1 MIVQACINGARPSD
15 FHPALPLTIR
25 AMVRDSVQ
33 CVEAGASELHIH
45 PRNADGVESLNATDE
60 LISSLRRACPGTLVG
75 VSTGDWIEG
84 DAAATRNAITNWKM
98 PPDYASVNLS
108 EDNAPAIMALLEQM
122 GVGVEAG
129 LATAD
134 DAKRFITLPESRRV
148 FRILVELDEQQPD
161 EADHIADDIAK
172 LLADAG
178 LARPI
183 LLHGCDATVW
193 HFVRRAR
200 QNLWSTR
207 VGLEDGCFLE
217 SGEVAESNAALVE
230 EAVKIFRQR

>member
-15 FHPALPLTIR
+15 FHPALPLTIE

-45 PRNADGVESLNATDE
+45 PRNDDGRESLAAVDE
-60 LISSLRRACPGTLVG
+60 LMTSLRRRCPGTLVG
-75 VSTGDWIEG
+75 VSTGDWIER
-84 DAAATRNAITNWKM
+84 DAAATRNAIANWKAL
-98 PPDYASVNLS
+98 PDYASVNLS
-108 EDNAPAIMALLEQM
+108 EANAPAIIALLGQM
-122 GVGVEAG
+122 GVGIEAG
-129 LATAD
+129 LATVD

-148 FRILVELDEQQPD
+148 FHILIEIDEQQQN

-172 LLADAG
+172 VLADAG
-178 LARPI
+178 IARPI
-183 LLHGCDATVW
+183 LLHGSDATVW

-207 VGLEDGCFLE
+207 VGFEDSCFLE
-217 SGEVAESNAALVE
+217 SGEIAESNADLV
-230 EAVKIFRQR
+230 AAAMKIFRQT